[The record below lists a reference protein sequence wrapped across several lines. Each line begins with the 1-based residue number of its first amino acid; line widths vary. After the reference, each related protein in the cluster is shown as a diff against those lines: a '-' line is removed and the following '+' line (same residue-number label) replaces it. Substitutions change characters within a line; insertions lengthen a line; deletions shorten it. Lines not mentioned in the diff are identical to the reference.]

1 MKMIAFS
8 KKALTTFLYIGF
20 FLDITSTVL
29 LEAIFNLEEK
39 RKETQENSNKTKP
52 QMAESQ
58 SAAGTAITTKVNNE
72 PASDPELE
80 RMYFK
85 YKLFY
90 C

>member
-1 MKMIAFS
+1 
-8 KKALTTFLYIGF
+8 
-20 FLDITSTVL
+20 
-29 LEAIFNLEEK
+29 
-39 RKETQENSNKTKP
+39 
-52 QMAESQ
+52 MAESQ